1 MLVSFS
7 MEWARQSGIIVV
19 ARVSGFGDKVC
30 VAQSGLSVTGE
41 ACEHREPLASHLHA
55 DVKSVCLLFAYGFG
69 ATQPRRLESPYQARQ
84 SPTSLHVLFDKLHR
98 TFSSHHTSR
107 RLPRQSMS
115 GFEGIAAAIGVAELG
130 LRAISRVYEFVRDM
144 KDAPGTVIR
153 LLEELLALKSCMSIL
168 ASLDITGP
176 TVPPA
181 LQDLQISATVNRCG
195 ETCSSLEES
204 LRRWTHGGR
213 KTLVSRLRVR
223 INKSQID
230 SAILS
235 ISSTK
240 ETINLAVT
248 IAS

>member
-1 MLVSFS
+1 
-7 MEWARQSGIIVV
+7 
-19 ARVSGFGDKVC
+19 
-30 VAQSGLSVTGE
+30 
-41 ACEHREPLASHLHA
+41 
-55 DVKSVCLLFAYGFG
+55 
-69 ATQPRRLESPYQARQ
+69 
-84 SPTSLHVLFDKLHR
+84 
-98 TFSSHHTSR
+98 
-107 RLPRQSMS
+107 MS

-130 LRAISRVYEFVRDM
+130 LRAISRVYEFARDM

-168 ASLDITGP
+168 ASLEITGP
-176 TVPPA
+176 NVPTA

-204 LRRWTHGGR
+204 LQKWTQGGR
-213 KTLVSRLRVR
+213 KALVSRLRVR

-230 SAILS
+230 SAILT

-240 ETINLAVT
+240 DTINLAVT

>member
-1 MLVSFS
+1 
-7 MEWARQSGIIVV
+7 MEWARQSGIIAV

-30 VAQSGLSVTGE
+30 VAQSELSVTGE
-41 ACEHREPLASHLHA
+41 ACEHRGPLASPLHA

-84 SPTSLHVLFDKLHR
+84 SPASLHVLFDKLHC
-98 TFSSHHTSR
+98 TLSFHHAPR
-107 RLPRQSMS
+107 RFPRQSMT

-130 LRAISRVYEFVRDM
+130 LRGISRVYEFVRDM

-168 ASLDITGP
+168 ASLEITGP
-176 TVPPA
+176 SVPAA
-181 LQDLQISATVNRCG
+181 LKDLQISATVNRCG
-195 ETCSSLEES
+195 ATCSSLEES
-204 LRRWTHGGR
+204 LRKWTHGGQ

-235 ISSTK
+235 ISSTR

-248 IAS
+248 IAN